1 MGSIQTIIASM
12 SGAASHRVDGNRAR
26 ARRAPA
32 CESLEGRALLNAG
45 WGGTHSHGMW
55 GGTAGA
61 PGRMQAAHV
70 RTGAGSFSFDKGP
83 MHDHGFP
90 SVGAPGHGM
99 PALGAQAQADL
110 QTLQNDVKSLQ
121 AEIPSSLQDQL
132 KADKATIDQALHSLT
147 PAQQRAQHQA
157 LDKSTTPPSD

>member
-45 WGGTHSHGMW
+45 WGGAHSHGMW
-55 GGTAGA
+55 DGMAGA
-61 PGRMQAAHV
+61 AGRLEEAPVHTWGGGAAL
-70 RTGAGSFSFDKGP
+70 DKGH

-90 SVGAPGHGM
+90 GVGAPGHGM
-99 PALGAQAQADL
+99 PALSAQAQADL

-132 KADKATIDQALHSLT
+132 KADKTTIDQALHSLT
-147 PAQQRAQHQA
+147 PAQQRAEHQA
-157 LDKSTTPPSD
+157 LDKS